1 MRDGWGRWR
10 GGVGRWVVESVTSG
24 ATLGSLRRMTRLE
37 RRGEGWEGGNDKRKL
52 DEFS

>member
-1 MRDGWGRWR
+1 M
-10 GGVGRWVVESVTSG
+10 GRWVVESVTSG

-37 RRGEGWEGGNDKRKL
+37 RRGEGWEGENDKREL